1 MGWLISFVAFIVRVP
16 HIDPLQNDPVRR
28 VRRIM
33 KDLCSKAVC
42 VPRLVNSTLSPV
54 KRTHQ
59 TINQSDCFLCLV
71 ALFRTKITF
80 YNHPV
85 LHQRTR
91 TLIQRDH
98 QCSPAGLAGREVL
111 GPSLQNRRNL
121 NSPPFIPN
129 PNSYVYLFALCN
141 LCHYLETNLVN
152 QLEIRMAQFFAS
164 FG

>member
-1 MGWLISFVAFIVRVP
+1 MWNRLPVVGDINGSQKSGTSKHMGWLISFVAFIVRVP

-59 TINQSDCFLCLV
+59 TINQTDCFLCLV

-80 YNHPV
+80 YNHPFFTSAPEPSFSATINV
-85 LHQRTR
+85 RQLDWQRPDEKGSTWPF
-91 TLIQRDH
+91 TPESSKSKQ
-98 QCSPAGLAGREVL
+98 PAFHSKSEQLRL
-111 GPSLQNRRNL
+111 
-121 NSPPFIPN
+121 PFC
-129 PNSYVYLFALCN
+129 L
-141 LCHYLETNLVN
+141 
-152 QLEIRMAQFFAS
+152 M
-164 FG
+164 